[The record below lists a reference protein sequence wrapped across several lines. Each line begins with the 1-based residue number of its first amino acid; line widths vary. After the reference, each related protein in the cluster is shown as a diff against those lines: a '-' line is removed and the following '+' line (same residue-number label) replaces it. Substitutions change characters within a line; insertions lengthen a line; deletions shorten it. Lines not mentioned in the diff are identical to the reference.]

1 MTFQAPER
9 YLYDS
14 LFDVYEDVHQNRR
27 LSGVAHCFGPKEGKA
42 LSVLPRIRWEPGEA
56 EDKFLPAEMG
66 GYVAVRP
73 HGPDGANRNVIV
85 EEHDRRDAG
94 CAVLFYAATY
104 KDLER
109 LVGAFRG
116 ALADVLR
123 ADAVYEAK
131 SGRARG
137 PENESQDSWT
147 YRMPLSVRLL
157 CADTWAATSP
167 LTSVGTIGS
176 TVP

>member
-1 MTFQAPER
+1 MAFQAPEQ

-14 LFDVYEDVHQNRR
+14 LYDVYEAVQQNRR

-56 EDKFLPAEMG
+56 EDRFLPAEMG

-73 HGPDGANRNVIV
+73 FGPTGANANVILD
-85 EEHDRRDAG
+85 EYDHRDAG
-94 CAVLFYAATY
+94 CVVLFYASTY

-131 SGRARG
+131 SGRAQG
-137 PENESQDSWT
+137 PETDAQDSWS
-147 YRMPLSVRLL
+147 YRMPLTVRLI
-157 CADTWAATSP
+157 CADTWLATTP
-167 LTSVGTIGS
+167 QTSVGTFRS
-176 TVP
+176 TP